1 MERGVI
7 IMKYADGKDAR
18 LGDQVQL
25 WEGERG
31 RVVCTLDTREYAE
44 AFPAERWGH
53 LRKGLV
59 VAGERAGLLYYALPD
74 EDMKLLA
81 RQRN

>member
-1 MERGVI
+1 VGVI

-31 RVVCTLDTREYAE
+31 KVVCTLDTNEYAE
-44 AFPAERWGH
+44 AFPPERWQH

-59 VAGERAGLLYYALPD
+59 VAAERAGLLYYALPD

-81 RQRN
+81 RQRA